1 MKKIDYLGA
10 LDLGS
15 QTITFLLAEVR
26 NQHLNLIG
34 HAHVDSKGIRKA
46 CLTDSKALT
55 QVLSALFDQLS
66 KKYHALPSQ
75 LYLSQSGNH
84 MRNVQYETTL
94 SLKGFQHIINE
105 SDIAQITRLA
115 LKKELPEGDVFL
127 HQFKQHFIINNE
139 IISYPVGH
147 TACQLSVCYNGLFGK
162 AQAIKDQLY
171 AVNQFGF
178 RVKELTFSGIA
189 SALATTTSVEREN
202 GVCVIDIGAQ
212 MTEFV
217 VYKGQQPCI
226 MGTLPVGSQNFTYDL
241 SSGLRIHSEDAE
253 RLKVEQGIPDANLDN
268 EQIWVLGNQSIG
280 DKKIKLK
287 NFRTILQARAQEL
300 FDYIAKFVNSNGLTE
315 PLLSGVILTGGGALV
330 KGIEKIAA
338 HCLRCD
344 CCVRGPLS
352 SSDEALKSPS
362 YSTCFG
368 LLHSA
373 LQQKV
378 IAASQST
385 TPNFW
390 EQLKSWFGKG

>member
-1 MKKIDYLGA
+1 VKKRDYLGA

-34 HAHVDSKGIRKA
+34 HAQVDSKGIRKA
-46 CLTDSKALT
+46 SLTDPKALT
-55 QVLSALFDQLS
+55 QVLSALFEQLS
-66 KKYHALPSQ
+66 KKYHVLPSQ

-94 SLKGFQHIINE
+94 SLKGFQHVIDE
-105 SDIAQITRLA
+105 HDLAQITRLA

-127 HQFKQHFIINNE
+127 HQFEQYFIINNE
-139 IISYPVGH
+139 VVAYPIGH

-162 AQAIKDQLY
+162 TQAIKDQLY

-226 MGTLPVGSQNFTYDL
+226 MGTLPVGGQNFTNDLNSYLSLIEYDEKQ
-241 SSGLRIHSEDAE
+241 IHDE
-253 RLKVEQGIPDANLDN
+253 RERAIQKMLKN
-268 EQIWVLGNQSIG
+268 ESMVLVGG
-280 DKKIKLK
+280 KKI
-287 NFRTILQARAQEL
+287 
-300 FDYIAKFVNSNGLTE
+300 
-315 PLLSGVILTGGGALV
+315 
-330 KGIEKIAA
+330 
-338 HCLRCD
+338 
-344 CCVRGPLS
+344 
-352 SSDEALKSPS
+352 
-362 YSTCFG
+362 
-368 LLHSA
+368 
-373 LQQKV
+373 
-378 IAASQST
+378 
-385 TPNFW
+385 
-390 EQLKSWFGKG
+390 

>member
-1 MKKIDYLGA
+1 MKKRDYLGA

-15 QTITFLLAEVR
+15 QMITFLLAEVR
-26 NQHLNLIG
+26 NQHLNLID
-34 HAHVDSKGIRKA
+34 HVRMDSKGIRKA
-46 CLTDSKALT
+46 SLTDPKALT
-55 QVLSALFDQLS
+55 QVLSTLFEELS
-66 KKYHALPSQ
+66 KKYQALPSQ

-94 SLKGFQHIINE
+94 SLKGFQHVIDE
-105 SDIAQITRLA
+105 HDIAQITRLA

-127 HQFKQHFIINNE
+127 HQFKQHFIVNNE
-139 IISYPVGH
+139 IVSYPIGR

-162 AQAIKDQLY
+162 TQAIKDQLY

-212 MTEFV
+212 ITEFV
-217 VYKGQQPCI
+217 VYKGQQPCV
-226 MGTLPVGSQNFTYDL
+226 MGTLPVGGQNFTYDL
-241 SSGLRIHSEDAE
+241 SSGLRIHAEDAE
-253 RLKVEQGIPDANLDN
+253 RLKMEQGISSTDLDN

-300 FDYIAKFVNSNGLTE
+300 FDYIVKFVKNNGVNE
-315 PLLSGVILTGGGALV
+315 PLLSGVILTGGGALL
-330 KGIEKIAA
+330 KGIEKIATQ
-338 HCLRCD
+338 CLQCD
-344 CCVRGPLS
+344 CCIRGPLATD
-352 SSDEALKSPS
+352 DETLKSPT

-368 LLHSA
+368 LLYSA
-373 LQQKV
+373 LQQKS
-378 IAASQST
+378 IAALNST
-385 TPNFW
+385 TPKFW
-390 EQLKSWFGKG
+390 EQLKSWFITG